1 MCNTE
6 LKRGDIV
13 IVKSDKGKHKIGEIL
28 KFDNFLEDDVA
39 YVRLTDG
46 FINQVSVD
54 RLKLVDLNKLI
65 EE

>member
-46 FINQVSVD
+46 FINQASVD
-54 RLKLVDLNKLI
+54 RLKLVDMNKLI